1 MLIKFIYVVY
11 YFIIMRKIILDTDFL
26 LHNLNQGI
34 DFLSEMERVC
44 DFNYVV
50 CILDKTLDEIKGK
63 KGEKLAL
70 DFIKKKLKIIKTGLN
85 KSVDDILL
93 GMENVVIATH
103 DKVLKEKLK
112 KRGIP
117 LIVQQGSKC
126 LKLENVL

>member
-1 MLIKFIYVVY
+1 
-11 YFIIMRKIILDTDFL
+11 MRKIILDTDFL